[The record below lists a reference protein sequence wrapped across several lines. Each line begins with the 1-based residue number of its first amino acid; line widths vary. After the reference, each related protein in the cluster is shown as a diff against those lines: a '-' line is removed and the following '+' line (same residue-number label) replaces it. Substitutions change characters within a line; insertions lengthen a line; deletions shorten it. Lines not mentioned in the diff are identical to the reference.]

1 MSYEIKTDIYQ
12 GPFDLLLDLILKQ
25 DVEIFD
31 VELSKVIEAFV
42 TESEAL
48 SKDAYN
54 LDVSTEF
61 LLIASTL
68 VELKIKRLLPSR
80 ENVELDEE
88 LLKFEHGDLLLARL
102 LACKTFKDVASVFTQ
117 MMETASKSISYS
129 MPLEEPFASMA
140 PDPLERT
147 PIEKLKAAYMKA
159 FTGKVIE
166 KVGVYHLHDSTISVK
181 EAVDEVIAKL
191 EFGMPLSFKAIA
203 SGADSKLHV
212 VVTFLAILEL
222 YKQGFVDIDLS
233 EKLGDMNISLIAK
246 TGEDINVNVDDWGEE
261 ISEPVNKIIEEEK
274 V

>member
-1 MSYEIKTDIYQ
+1 
-12 GPFDLLLDLILKQ
+12 
-25 DVEIFD
+25 
-31 VELSKVIEAFV
+31 
-42 TESEAL
+42 
-48 SKDAYN
+48 
-54 LDVSTEF
+54 
-61 LLIASTL
+61 
-68 VELKIKRLLPSR
+68 
-80 ENVELDEE
+80 
-88 LLKFEHGDLLLARL
+88 
-102 LACKTFKDVASVFTQ
+102 
-117 MMETASKSISYS
+117 
-129 MPLEEPFASMA
+129 
-140 PDPLERT
+140 
-147 PIEKLKAAYMKA
+147 MKA
-159 FTGKVIE
+159 VLDKVIE